1 MMYLLSLL
9 LVGLASSYL
18 TILLKDLDGPFGV
31 VDKVRGYLIHK
42 SPGLFAGLFDCV
54 WCLGTWVAFF
64 VAIVYV
70 FAVGLELYVFPF
82 LWLAAIPIVVAVY
95 RVLID

>member
-1 MMYLLSLL
+1 MYLLSLL

-18 TILLKDLDGPFGV
+18 TILLKDLDGPFGL
-31 VDKVRGYLIHK
+31 VDKVRDYLIHK
-42 SPGLFAGLFDCV
+42 SPGLFAGLFDCE

-70 FAVGLELYVFPF
+70 FVLGLEWYKFPF
-82 LWLAAIPIVVAVY
+82 LWLASIPIIVAVY
-95 RVLID
+95 KLLID